1 MKAERKKDRY
11 STIIKG
17 TGVVICIAALALLL
31 YLIRIILQHGMDVTL
46 LAFLFVPLLTLAVGC
61 FFIVLSGLGA
71 EMADSEWDRE
81 MIQTDEDDEKVIKRI
96 GILSDTHGLI
106 RPEVR
111 EILLECDYI
120 IHAGDLDTGE
130 VLGELRKLASLY
142 VVRGNND
149 HGLWADSLEDVLRIK
164 ICGMRFLI
172 VHDRNALQG
181 NPGEADIVIFGH
193 SHKYYCEQ
201 EGSTL
206 WLNPGSCGRRRFRL
220 PVTMA
225 VMEIGEK
232 SFRIKQHI
240 LEEPGA

>member
-1 MKAERKKDRY
+1 MKAERKRDRY
-11 STIIKG
+11 SSIIRG
-17 TGVVICIAALALLL
+17 TGIVVCIAALALLL
-31 YLIRIILQHGMDVTL
+31 YLIRIVLRHGMDVTL
-46 LAFLFVPLLTLAVGC
+46 LAFLFVPFLTFAVGC
-61 FFIVLSGLGA
+61 FFISLAGIGREA
-71 EMADSEWDRE
+71 ADWDPER
-81 MIQTDEDDEKVIKRI
+81 IQTDGDDGKVIKRI

-106 RPEVR
+106 RPQVR
-111 EILLECDYI
+111 EILQDCDYI

-149 HGLWADSLEDVLRIK
+149 NGVWADSLEDVLRIK

-172 VHDRNALQG
+172 VHDRKLLSG
-181 NPGEADIVIFGH
+181 DPGEADIVIFGH

-201 EGSTL
+201 EGNTL

-240 LEEPGA
+240 LEEPGT

>member
-11 STIIKG
+11 WTIIKG
-17 TGVVICIAALALLL
+17 TGVVVCIAALVLLL
-31 YLIRIILQHGMDVTL
+31 YLIRIILRHGMDVTL
-46 LAFLFVPLLTLAVGC
+46 LAFLFVPFLTFAVGC
-61 FFIVLSGLGA
+61 FFISLAGIGEGSAKRDQELP
-71 EMADSEWDRE
+71 EMGEA
-81 MIQTDEDDEKVIKRI
+81 DEKVIKRI
-96 GILSDTHGLI
+96 GILSDTHGLL
-106 RPEVR
+106 RPQVR
-111 EILLECDYI
+111 EILQSCDYI

-130 VLGELRKLASLY
+130 VLGELRKLGALY

-149 HGLWADSLEDVLRIK
+149 KGLWAESLEDVLRIK

-172 VHDRNALQG
+172 VHDRKLLG
-181 NPGEADIVIFGH
+181 EPGEADIVIFGH

-201 EGSTL
+201 EDGTL

-232 SFRIKQHI
+232 SFRVKQHI